1 MTVEAVTAEGEGPEI
16 LDMHALLDSAD
27 ADEPAEE
34 EAEAVAEQ
42 PAAKPAK
49 GKPEPVKPEAKAA
62 PAAKAAAA
70 PLDDLSDLVG
80 EGVTFTP
87 ETLKKGAARVVATVK
102 AAQDLTKK
110 AHNVWGTAEKQLQKS
125 ERIKAET
132 HRDRQ
137 AFTAQVQQLNA
148 AYNAIRTGGAKE
160 GLEGIRQLFGRDPVE
175 WLEELNVHI
184 ASNGKKKPKSP
195 EILEMEARLERFE
208 RAEQAKAA
216 QAEEQQA
223 LAFVAK
229 RQEQLTEI
237 AAGAEEDH
245 PYVAEFAAEN
255 PGMIGQ
261 ALVEIIV
268 HHAKLGKK
276 VGDLDA
282 VRMLDKQLEQ
292 QSELSERARAKR
304 EKRAAGSE
312 PERGTGNPSKPGQA
326 QAPSVKGKS
335 LSVSAQTAPTVTRE
349 LTEEEL
355 ADDSADFLPPALLNW
370 ARGNA

>member
-1 MTVEAVTAEGEGPEI
+1 MTEVAATTEAEGPEI

-27 ADEPAEE
+27 APEE
-34 EAEAVAEQ
+34 ETETVEEP
-42 PAAKPAK
+42 PAAKPVKSKAEPAK
-49 GKPEPVKPEAKAA
+49 EEAKAA
-62 PAAKAAAA
+62 PAAKPAATA
-70 PLDDLSDLVG
+70 LDDLSDLTG

-102 AAQDLTKK
+102 AAQEMTKK
-110 AHNVWGTAEKQLQKS
+110 AHNVWGTAEKHLQKS
-125 ERIKAET
+125 ERIKTET
-132 HRDRQ
+132 HRERQ
-137 AFTAQVQQLNA
+137 AFVAQVQQLNA
-148 AYNAIRTGGAKE
+148 GFNAIRTGGAKE
-160 GLEGIRQLFGRDPVE
+160 GLEGIRQLTGRDPVE
-175 WLEELNVHI
+175 WLEELNIHI

-195 EILEMEARLERFE
+195 EIVEMEARLERFE
-208 RAEQAKAA
+208 RAEQAKAV

-223 LAFVAK
+223 VAFIAQ
-229 RQEQLTEI
+229 RREQLTEI
-237 AAGAEEDH
+237 AAGAEEEH

-255 PGMIGQ
+255 PGMIGK

-276 VGDLDA
+276 VADLDA

-304 EKRAAGSE
+304 EKRTADNVS
-312 PERGTGNPSKPGQA
+312 ERGTGNPSKPGQA